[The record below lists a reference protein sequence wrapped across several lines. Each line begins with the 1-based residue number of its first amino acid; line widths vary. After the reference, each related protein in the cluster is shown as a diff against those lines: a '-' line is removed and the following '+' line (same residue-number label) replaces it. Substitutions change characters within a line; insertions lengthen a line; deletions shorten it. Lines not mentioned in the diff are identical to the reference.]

1 MSSTLGDLLR
11 EVARARPEPEQLPLN
26 GTLPVRYR
34 ARTRARGRMEDKIR
48 SRILPNVNSAAIG
61 ALSRRAGPQK
71 RDHGRAGRKSAS
83 QPSQW
88 RVFESRWQLRSGG
101 TRCEAVSGLRS
112 KAG

>member
-11 EVARARPEPEQLPLN
+11 EVAEPGPNRNSFHSTAHFPSGIARA
-26 GTLPVRYR
+26 
-34 ARTRARGRMEDKIR
+34 RARGRMEDKIR

>member
-34 ARTRARGRMEDKIR
+34 ARTRARGRMEEKIR

-61 ALSRRAGPQK
+61 ALQPA
-71 RDHGRAGRKSAS
+71 GRAAKARPWAGGPEIGVAALAVARL
-83 QPSQW
+83 
-88 RVFESRWQLRSGG
+88 RV
-101 TRCEAVSGLRS
+101 AVAAQ
-112 KAG
+112 K